1 MMSKKMNEIK
11 SAKKRRLRIY
21 DEIESKDLFIEKNK
35 AKIKKIKSDSIKE
48 LIYTNQSVPKNW
60 RRKKNYQ
67 NQIYE
72 IFKKNPKFLLY
83 IGKGYNTYT
92 ENKSPK
98 KDKDNDNNNSSTND
112 INKENNIYTNL
123 VNKKKKNAMKK
134 LSLSPIS
141 ENPLNKNEIF
151 YAKTTPNKNMQINK
165 KENSM
170 KSKEVM
176 NFLDE
181 LGIIYPIKD
190 KLNDLFAKEEIEK
203 INMTNNNYTP
213 IINERIR
220 KQVFRN
226 NVYLNLITSYDDKK
240 GKTRKNFFKDNF
252 NNNINISK
260 MKREMI
266 KNPLVLKKLERINFY
281 GPHYSYCSQCGI
293 KNIDFYQRLPIKQL
307 NKITNEI
314 RRYRNLI

>member
-60 RRKKNYQ
+60 RRKK
-67 NQIYE
+67 
-72 IFKKNPKFLLY
+72 
-83 IGKGYNTYT
+83 TYT

-141 ENPLNKNEIF
+141 ENPLNKKEIF

-240 GKTRKNFFKDNF
+240 GKTRKNLFKDNF
-252 NNNINISK
+252 NNNINIAK